1 MNNQTLRDMALTYFT
16 GVDTQDIEMIFKTL
30 SDDCVFKVETHG
42 VELVG
47 RAAITGVFERL
58 WAHHE
63 WVSHDQFHF
72 VGDENGSDI
81 AARFQVT
88 NKMHDG
94 ALVHKSNCNFFTAKD
109 GLFSE
114 VRVYMTGENT
124 LAAKK

>member
-1 MNNQTLRDMALTYFT
+1 MSAQTLRDVVLTYFI

-47 RAAITGVFERL
+47 RAAITGMFERL
-58 WAHHE
+58 WARHE
-63 WVSHDQFHF
+63 WVRHDQFYF
-72 VGDENGSDI
+72 VEDKNGNDI

-109 GLFSE
+109 GLFTE

-124 LAAKK
+124 LDAKK

>member
-1 MNNQTLRDMALTYFT
+1 MSNQTLRDMVITYFT

-30 SDDCVFKVETHG
+30 SDDCVFTVETHG

-47 RAAITGVFERL
+47 RAAITCMFERL
-58 WAHHE
+58 WEHHE
-63 WVSHDQFHF
+63 WVRHDQFHF
-72 VGDENGSDI
+72 VGGDNGSDI

-109 GLFSE
+109 GQFTE

-124 LAAKK
+124 LDAKT